1 VSAVCG
7 SRVNSK
13 NIDKLVAEALEVE
26 REDARDSGRLGFM
39 ARALALASLPHKA
52 TSESEFVRRNGN
64 FTLSV
69 WTKPSV
75 GLPYGSIPRLLI
87 AWLTTE
93 AVRTK
98 ERQLVLGSTLSAF
111 MNELGLM
118 PTGGRWGTIT
128 RLRDQMMRLFTCSIL
143 GIWEDEHRSAGENIH
158 IASRWNLWWD
168 PKEPEQAALWQS
180 TVLLGK
186 EFFDEITKHPV
197 PIDIK
202 ALKALKRS
210 PMALDIYCWLTH
222 RVSYMSQAS
231 EIPWTALQMQFG
243 AGYAMDGQGPRD
255 FRRAFRRELRK
266 VLVVYRGPRLEDSTD
281 CLTVYPSRPHI
292 LPAKL

>member
-1 VSAVCG
+1 M
-7 SRVNSK
+7 NSK
-13 NIDKLVAEALEVE
+13 GIDKLVAEALEIE
-26 REDARDSGRLGFM
+26 REDARSSGRLGFM

-98 ERQLVLGSTLSAF
+98 ERQLILGPTLSAF
-111 MNELGLM
+111 MSELDLM

-128 RLRDQMMRLFTCSIL
+128 RLREQMKRLFVCSIQ
-143 GIWEDEHRSAGENIH
+143 GTWEDKRRSVGENIQ
-158 IASRWNLWWD
+158 IAAKWNLWWD
-168 PKEPEQAALWQS
+168 SKEPEQATLWQS
-180 TVLLGK
+180 TVTLGQ
-186 EFFDEITKHPV
+186 EFFEEITNHPV
-197 PIDIK
+197 PIDLK

-222 RVSYMSQAS
+222 RVSYMSQTS
-231 EIPWTALQMQFG
+231 EIPWLALQMQFG
-243 AGYAMDGQGPRD
+243 AGYSTTGQGPRD
-255 FRRAFRRELRK
+255 FKRAFQRELKK
-266 VLVVYRGPRLEDSTD
+266 VLIAYRPIPPKLEESKD
-281 CLTVYPSRPHI
+281 CLIVYPSRPHI
-292 LPAKL
+292 LSLSAKR